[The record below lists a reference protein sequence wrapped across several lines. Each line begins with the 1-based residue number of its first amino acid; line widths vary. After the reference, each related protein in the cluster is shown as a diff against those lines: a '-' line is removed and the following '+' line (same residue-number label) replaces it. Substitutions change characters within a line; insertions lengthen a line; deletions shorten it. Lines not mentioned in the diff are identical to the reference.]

1 MKNISTKNI
10 VLKILFDLQ
19 VYIKYVEKCEK
30 KH

>member
-19 VYIKYVEKCEK
+19 GYIKYVEKCEK